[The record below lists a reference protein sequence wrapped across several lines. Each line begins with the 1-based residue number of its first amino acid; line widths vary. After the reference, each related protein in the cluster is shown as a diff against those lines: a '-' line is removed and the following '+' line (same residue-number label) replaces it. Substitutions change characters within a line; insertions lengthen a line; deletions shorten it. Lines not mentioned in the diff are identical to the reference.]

1 MSFIGYLRPLVQG
14 RATDERPL
22 RRPVATLAAGF
33 TTSAMLVT
41 AIVYALGAALRSGLH
56 LSLGVRI
63 TVACVFLVGFA
74 LLDSGKLPLGTP
86 MWRRQT
92 PRRLFY
98 MFGATRGA
106 LLWGIDTGLMVTTF
120 RVTSLTWV
128 TLTLAFLGL
137 LPWWAGVAYAAG
149 FVIPA
154 AILILLVPARTDT
167 APGMEVHWV
176 MGRVSDFG
184 EWVVRLAPLLF
195 AGVAASLAAAA
206 L

>member
-1 MSFIGYLRPLVQG
+1 VSFIGYLRPLVQG
-14 RATDERPL
+14 RATNERPR
-22 RRPVATLAAGF
+22 RRPVAALAAGF
-33 TTSAMLVT
+33 TISAFIVT
-41 AIVYALGAALRSGLH
+41 AIVHALGGALTGGIH

-63 TVACVFLVGFA
+63 VVAAVLLVGFA
-74 LLDSGKLPLGTP
+74 LLDSGKLPIGTP

-92 PRRLFY
+92 PQRLFY

-106 LLWGIDTGLMVTTF
+106 LLWGIDTGLMFTTF

-128 TLTLAFLGL
+128 TFTLAFLGL
-137 LPWWAGVAYAAG
+137 LPWWAGIAYAAG
-149 FVIPA
+149 FVVPA

-184 EWVVRLAPLLF
+184 AWVVRLAPFLF
-195 AGVAASLAAAA
+195 VGIAAGLAAVA
-206 L
+206 

>member
-14 RATDERPL
+14 RATNEPPL

-33 TTSAMLVT
+33 TASALIVT
-41 AIVYALGAALRSGLH
+41 AIVHGLGAVLVGGLR

-63 TVACVFLVGFA
+63 AIACVFLLGFA
-74 LLDSGKLPLGTP
+74 LLDSGKLPIGTP

-92 PRRLFY
+92 PQRLFY
-98 MFGATRGA
+98 MFGATKGA
-106 LLWGIDTGLMVTTF
+106 LLWGIDTGLMFTTF

-128 TLTLAFLGL
+128 TLALAFLGL
-137 LPWWAGVAYAAG
+137 LPWWAGIAYAAG
-149 FVIPA
+149 FVVPA
-154 AILILLVPARTDT
+154 AILILLVPARTDS

-184 EWVVRLAPLLF
+184 EWVVRLAPFLF
-195 AGVAASLAAAA
+195 AGVAAGLAAIA
-206 L
+206 